1 MSKHGGLGITKMLE
15 GIMKYRMTEQKNMV
29 EQFKKVRDN
38 PVPTAVFVTCV
49 DSRMLP
55 TRFTQTNV
63 GDMFIVRNAGNMV
76 PHSSLVSGQA
86 TATEPAVLE
95 LACVM
100 NSVKHVVIC
109 GHSDCK
115 AVNLLYD
122 MHTDPNYRKLS
133 PSFSPLRNWVAVHGK
148 RTMHEFAKLEMAQF
162 RRPLLLSKLN
172 KNAKF
177 PAYVDVDEK
186 FSVTDKL
193 SMVNTLLQ
201 MENVTSYPFMR
212 NNKNGRIHIHCFWF
226 DIYTGEIWC
235 FSRKDKTF
243 VMINEETVKGLQ
255 AELDNLRYALGKPSG
270 PQPAGP
276 GTEIKELVKEVKRS
290 FDADSC
296 CDHDHKS
303 SDHK

>member
-1 MSKHGGLGITKMLE
+1 
-15 GIMKYRMTEQKNMV
+15 MKYRMREQRNMV

-76 PHSSLVSGQA
+76 PHSSLVSSQS

-122 MHTDPNYRKLS
+122 IHTDPQQELAT
-133 PSFSPLRNWVAVHGK
+133 PSFSPLRHWVTVHGR
-148 RTMHEFAKLEMAQF
+148 RTMQEFAKLEAAQF
-162 RRPLLLSKLN
+162 RRPLLLNKLN

-177 PAYVDVDEK
+177 PAFVDVDEK

-235 FSRKDKTF
+235 FSRRDKTF
-243 VMINEETVKGLQ
+243 VMINEETVMDLQ
-255 AELDNLRYALGKPSG
+255 NELDQLRY
-270 PQPAGP
+270 GP
-276 GTEIKELVKEVKRS
+276 GPNRA
-290 FDADSC
+290 ADRVDFQDIVAEARRNFTTSSC
-296 CDHDHKS
+296 GKGECDH
-303 SDHK
+303 